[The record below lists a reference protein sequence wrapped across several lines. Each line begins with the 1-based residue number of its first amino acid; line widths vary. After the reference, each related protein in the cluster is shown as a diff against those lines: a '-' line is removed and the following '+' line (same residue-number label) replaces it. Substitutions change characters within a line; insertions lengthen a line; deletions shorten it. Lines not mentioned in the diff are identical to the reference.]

1 MGQASQQPTPDYYA
15 RLEITSSA
23 TLEQIKHAYRRLVRL
38 YHPDVNNSTHDA
50 RIKQLNEAYAIL
62 SDAARRAAYD
72 KLRRDQQRAEMI
84 ADMIRRQ
91 RQETA
96 FVPSIPKM
104 TWPQGI
110 AGFFRELKKGLSDS

>member
-1 MGQASQQPTPDYYA
+1 MSQFPRQPTPDYYA
-15 RLEITSSA
+15 RLEVSSSA

-38 YHPDVNNSTHDA
+38 YHPDVNNNAQDA

-72 KLRRDQQRAEMI
+72 KLRRDHQRAEII

-91 RQETA
+91 RQEA
-96 FVPSIPKM
+96 VFVPSTPKM
-104 TWPQGI
+104 TWPEGV
-110 AGFFRELKKGLSDS
+110 AGFFRELKKGLSE